1 MISDNLRRLL
11 LEFRSER
18 DWEQFHSAR
27 TLSIA
32 ISVEAAELLEH
43 FQWIPDAEI
52 ADQALERKDEIGE
65 EIADLAILLTY
76 LSHDLSLD
84 MEEIVQAKL
93 KKNAEK
99 YPVEKFKGSAKKYS
113 RI

>member
-43 FQWIPDAEI
+43 FQWIPDTEI
-52 ADQALERKDEIGE
+52 AGQALERKDEIGE
-65 EIADLAILLTY
+65 EIADFIKKLAL
-76 LSHDLSLD
+76 
-84 MEEIVQAKL
+84 
-93 KKNAEK
+93 
-99 YPVEKFKGSAKKYS
+99 
-113 RI
+113 